1 MKSSC
6 LRPLVALL
14 LTVSLAACGGKATYD
29 VSGTITG
36 LNNIGLV
43 LANGSDTLSVPA
55 GATSFTFAKR
65 IDYGTSYNIVIQTPP
80 AHMNCSVAGGSDTAG
95 HYVSI
100 QASVSC
106 QQNVYTVGGTI
117 TGLTV
122 DGLVLSNGGDGSPL
136 TVSKNTGA
144 DPLAFTM
151 PTSVPDGKAFGI
163 SVTTSPTGL
172 ACKVLTDP
180 TTGLS
185 TGVGI
190 MGAVAVTSVK
200 VACNPA

>member
-6 LRPLVALL
+6 LRPLLALL
-14 LTVSLAACGGKATYD
+14 ITVGLAACGGKATYD
-29 VSGTITG
+29 VSGTIIG
-36 LNNIGLV
+36 LNNSGLV
-43 LANGSDTLSVPA
+43 LANGADTLSVPA
-55 GATSFTFAKR
+55 GATTFTFANK
-65 IDYGTSYNIVIQTPP
+65 IDYGASYNIVVQTPP
-80 AHMNCSVAGGSDTAG
+80 AHMNCTVVGGSDTAG

-106 QQNVYTVGGTI
+106 QQNVYTVGGTV

-122 DGLVLSNGGDGSPL
+122 DGLQLSNGSDIL
-136 TVSKNTGA
+136 TLTKNTAA

-151 PTSVPDGKAFGI
+151 PTAVPDGRAFGI
-163 SVTTSPTGL
+163 SVTANPTGL
-172 ACKVLTDP
+172 ACSVLPDP

-185 TGVGI
+185 SGVGI
-190 MGAVAVTSVK
+190 MGAAAVTSVK